1 MANADRVQVNA
12 TGNWEDILN
21 DEVKGLVASLQ
32 DEFGERIAGLREARI
47 DTIQAAVKRGVQPG
61 HLPPSDA
68 TTTDWAV
75 PNMPDEL
82 WNPGIEISG
91 PAHVT
96 SMFINALNPGP
107 DGERAEG
114 DLDDDEDSASHILE
128 DTLLAARNR
137 KGAVDRSLTFY
148 NEARDRHYSIQDGE
162 IPFFMHRERGLHL
175 DDPDLLVDGSPVSAT
190 ILGTL
195 LTLYHAGQEQTKR
208 GQGVYFYLPK
218 TESPEEAAL
227 YRDLFASIQNRVPGL
242 NNATIRGILLV
253 ESLPLVWTMEES
265 LHALGSYAAGLNA
278 ARWDLK
284 ASLLEYVMADRG
296 SLWPDRFGV
305 AVPTTPFIANIF
317 RRLVAVCMKHN
328 AVPIGGMATALPH
341 RDQEVN
347 EEAAATVRGDK
358 TWEAEQGFLRGW
370 VAHIYHMKSAGDP
383 FKELRNSGWTPTPE
397 MANPDNYPV
406 SIDTPDG
413 PVTQE
418 GTRQNA
424 RTLIEY
430 VEGWLAGRGAKG
442 IDRLAGR
449 PGRRPALMEDLATA
463 RISVAQMA
471 QRVIHEAQAEDT
483 GATHDLPLLKSII
496 QEEGEDIIRLLGPN
510 APTATTQR
518 YQDAVKISMQWLKNY
533 TQFNFRSLGSYSRAD
548 LAVIA
553 KGEDAI

>member
-1 MANADRVQVNA
+1 MADADRVQVNIE
-12 TGNWEDILN
+12 GDWDDILT
-21 DEVKGLVASLQ
+21 DEVKGLTASLQ
-32 DEFGERIAGLREARI
+32 DEFSERIAGLREARLDMI
-47 DTIQAAVKRGVQPG
+47 DAAVNRGVQPS
-61 HLPPSDA
+61 HLAPSTA
-68 TTTDWAV
+68 TTSDWSV

-91 PAHVT
+91 PAHMT

-107 DGERAEG
+107 EGERAAG
-114 DLDDDEDSASHILE
+114 DLDDDEDSASHLLA
-128 DTLLAARNR
+128 DTFLAARNR

-175 DDPDLLVDGSPVSAT
+175 DAPEMLIDGSPVSAT

-195 LTLYHAGQEQTKR
+195 LTLYHAGQAQSER
-208 GQGVYFYLPK
+208 GQGVYFYIPK
-218 TESPEEAAL
+218 TESSEEAAL

-242 NNATIRGILLV
+242 KDATIRGILLV

-265 LHALGSYAAGLNA
+265 LHALGPYAAGLNA

-284 ASLLEYVMADRG
+284 ASLLEYVMADRA

-341 RDQEVN
+341 RDQAVN
-347 EEAAATVRGDK
+347 EEAAETVRGDK

-383 FKELRNSGWTPTPE
+383 FKELRSSGWEPSPN

-406 SIDTPDG
+406 NIETPEG

-430 VEGWLAGRGAKG
+430 VEGWLGGRGAKG

-483 GATHDLPLLKSII
+483 GATHDLSLLKSII
-496 QEEGEDIIRLLGPN
+496 TDEGEDIIRLLGPN
-510 APTATTQR
+510 APAANVQR

-533 TQFNFRSLGSYSRAD
+533 TEFNFRSLGSYSRKD
-548 LAVIA
+548 LAAIA
-553 KGEDAI
+553 SAEDAI

>member
-1 MANADRVQVNA
+1 MADADRVQSNA
-12 TGNWEDILN
+12 VGDWDDILT
-21 DEVKGLVASLQ
+21 DDVKGLVASLQ
-32 DEFGERIAGLREARI
+32 DEFGTRIAGLREARLDMI
-47 DTIQAAVKRGVQPG
+47 DAAVHRGVQPG
-61 HLPPSDA
+61 HLAASAA
-68 TTTDWAV
+68 TTTHWSV
-75 PNMPDEL
+75 PDMPSEL
-82 WNPGIEISG
+82 WDPGIEISG
-91 PAHVT
+91 PAHMT

-107 DGERAEG
+107 DGERAAG
-114 DLDDDEDSASHILE
+114 DLDDDEDSASHLLD
-128 DTLLAARNR
+128 DTFLAARNR

-148 NEARDRHYSIQDGE
+148 NEARDRSYSIQDGA

-175 DDPDLLVDGSPVSAT
+175 DDPDLLVDSEPVSAT
-190 ILGTL
+190 VLGSL
-195 LTLYHAGQEQTKR
+195 LTLYHAGQAQAER
-208 GQGVYFYLPK
+208 GQGIYFYLPK

-227 YRDLFASIQNRVPGL
+227 YRDLFASIQNRVAGL
-242 NNATIRGILLV
+242 KDATIRGILLV

-265 LHALGSYAAGLNA
+265 LHALGPYAAGLNA

-284 ASLLEYVMADRG
+284 ASLLEYVMADRS

-341 RDQEVN
+341 RDHEVN

-383 FKELRNSGWTPTPE
+383 FKDLRNSGWEPSPE

-406 SIDTPDG
+406 DIETPGG

-430 VEGWLAGRGAKG
+430 VEGWLSGRGAKG

-483 GATHDLPLLKSII
+483 GATHDLSLLKSII
-496 QEEGEDIIRLLGPN
+496 ADEGEDIIRLLGPN
-510 APTATTQR
+510 APTSAVKR
-518 YQDAVKISMQWLKNY
+518 YQDATKISMQWLKNY
-533 TQFNFRSLGSYSRAD
+533 TEFNFRSLGSYSRTD
-548 LAVIA
+548 LGQIA
-553 KGEDAI
+553 ASEDAI

>member
-47 DTIQAAVKRGVQPG
+47 DTIQAAVKRGIQPG

-68 TTTDWAV
+68 TTTDWSV

-265 LHALGSYAAGLNA
+265 LHALGPYAAGLNA

-284 ASLLEYVMADRG
+284 ASLLEYVMADRA

-317 RRLVAVCMKHN
+317 RRLVAVCMKHS

-358 TWEAEQGFLRGW
+358 TWEAEQGFY
-370 VAHIYHMKSAGDP
+370 A
-383 FKELRNSGWTPTPE
+383 
-397 MANPDNYPV
+397 
-406 SIDTPDG
+406 DG
-413 PVTQE
+413 
-418 GTRQNA
+418 
-424 RTLIEY
+424 
-430 VEGWLAGRGAKG
+430 
-442 IDRLAGR
+442 
-449 PGRRPALMEDLATA
+449 
-463 RISVAQMA
+463 
-471 QRVIHEAQAEDT
+471 
-483 GATHDLPLLKSII
+483 
-496 QEEGEDIIRLLGPN
+496 
-510 APTATTQR
+510 
-518 YQDAVKISMQWLKNY
+518 
-533 TQFNFRSLGSYSRAD
+533 
-548 LAVIA
+548 
-553 KGEDAI
+553 

>member
-1 MANADRVQVNA
+1 MADADRVQFNA
-12 TGNWEDILN
+12 QGDWDDILT
-21 DEVKGLVASLQ
+21 DELKGLVASLQ

-47 DTIQAAVKRGVQPG
+47 DMIDAAVKRGVQPG
-61 HLPPSDA
+61 HLAPSTA
-68 TTTDWAV
+68 TTTDWSV
-75 PNMPDEL
+75 PDMPDEL

-91 PAHVT
+91 PAHMT

-107 DGERAEG
+107 EGERAEG
-114 DLDDDEDSASHILE
+114 DLDDDEDSASHILS

-148 NEARDRHYSIQDGE
+148 NEARDRHYSIQGGD

-175 DDPDLLVDGSPVSAT
+175 DDPDLTVDGSPVSAS
-190 ILGTL
+190 ILGTA
-195 LTLYHAGQEQTKR
+195 LTLYHAGQEQAAR
-208 GQGVYFYLPK
+208 SQGVYFYIPK

-227 YRDLFASIQNRVPGL
+227 YRDLFASIQNRVAGL
-242 NNATIRGILLV
+242 KDATIRGILLV
-253 ESLPLVWTMEES
+253 ESLPLVWTMEEC
-265 LHALGSYAAGLNA
+265 LHALGPYAAGLNA

-284 ASLLEYVMADRG
+284 ASLLEYVMADRA

-317 RRLVAVCMKHN
+317 RRLVAVCMKHD

-358 TWEAEQGFLRGW
+358 IWEAEQGFLRGW

-383 FKELRNSGWTPTPE
+383 FKELRNSGWGPSPD

-406 SIDTPDG
+406 NIDTPEG

-430 VEGWLAGRGAKG
+430 VEGWLGGRGAKG

-483 GATHDLPLLKSII
+483 GATHDLSLLKSIMVD
-496 QEEGEDIIRLLGPN
+496 EGEDIIRLMGQN
-510 APTATTQR
+510 APAAAIQR

-533 TQFNFRSLGSYSRAD
+533 TEFNFRSLGSYSRAD
-548 LAVIA
+548 LAAIA
-553 KGEDAI
+553 TADDAI

>member
-1 MANADRVQVNA
+1 MADADRVQANI
-12 TGNWEDILN
+12 GSDWSDILT
-21 DEVKGLVASLQ
+21 DEVKELVASLQ
-32 DEFGERIAGLREARI
+32 DEFSERIAGLREARLDMI
-47 DTIQAAVKRGVQPG
+47 AAATQRGIQPG
-61 HLPPSDA
+61 HLAPSDA
-68 TTTDWAV
+68 TTTEWSV
-75 PNMPDEL
+75 PDMPDEL

-91 PAHVT
+91 PAHMT

-107 DGERAEG
+107 EGERAEG
-114 DLDDDEDSASHILE
+114 DLDDDEDSASHILS

-137 KGAVDRSLTFY
+137 KGAVDRSLNFY
-148 NEARDRHYSIQDGE
+148 NQARDRHYTIQDGE

-175 DDPDLLVDGSPVSAT
+175 DDPDLLVDGKPASAT

-208 GQGVYFYLPK
+208 EQGIYFYLPK

-227 YRDLFASIQNRVPGL
+227 YRDLFASIQNRVSGL
-242 NNATIRGILLV
+242 KNATIRGILLV

-265 LHALGSYAAGLNA
+265 LHALGPYAAGLNA

-284 ASLLEYVMADRG
+284 ASLLEYVMADRA

-341 RDQEVN
+341 RDQAVN

-370 VAHIYHMKSAGDP
+370 VAHIYHMKAAGDP
-383 FKELRNSGWTPTPE
+383 FKELRNSGWEPSPD
-397 MANPDNYPV
+397 MAIPHNYPV
-406 SIDTPDG
+406 NIETPEG

-430 VEGWLAGRGAKG
+430 VEGWIGGRGAKG

-483 GATHDLPLLKSII
+483 GATHDLALLKSILT
-496 QEEGEDIIRLLGPN
+496 QEGEDIIRLLGPN
-510 APTATTQR
+510 APAANVQR

-533 TQFNFRSLGSYSRAD
+533 TEFNFRSLGSYSRND
-548 LAVIA
+548 LAAIA
-553 KGEDAI
+553 SADDAI

>member
-1 MANADRVQVNA
+1 MADADRVQSNA
-12 TGNWEDILN
+12 AGDWDDILT
-21 DEVKGLVASLQ
+21 DDVKGLVASLQ
-32 DEFGERIAGLREARI
+32 DEFGARIAGSREARLDMI
-47 DTIQAAVKRGVQPG
+47 DAAVHRGVQPG
-61 HLPPSDA
+61 HLAPSTA
-68 TTTDWAV
+68 TTSDWSV
-75 PNMPDEL
+75 PDMPAEL

-91 PAHVT
+91 PAHMT

-107 DGERAEG
+107 DGERAAG
-114 DLDDDEDSASHILE
+114 DLDDDEDSASHLLA

-137 KGAVDRSLTFY
+137 KGAVDRSLTFH

-175 DDPDLLVDGSPVSAT
+175 DDPDMLVDGSPVSAT
-190 ILGTL
+190 VLGTL
-195 LTLYHAGQEQTKR
+195 LTLYHAGQAQTER

-242 NNATIRGILLV
+242 KDATIRGIFLV
-253 ESLPLVWTMEES
+253 ESLPIVWTMEES
-265 LHALGSYAAGLNA
+265 LRALGPYAAGLNA

-284 ASLLEYVMADRG
+284 ASLLEYVMADRA

-317 RRLVAVCMKHN
+317 RRLVAVCMKHD

-341 RDQEVN
+341 RDQAVN

-383 FKELRNSGWTPTPE
+383 FKDLRNSGWEPSPD

-406 SIDTPDG
+406 KIETPEG

-430 VEGWLAGRGAKG
+430 VEGWLGGRGAKG

-483 GATHDLPLLKSII
+483 GATHDLTLLKSII
-496 QEEGEDIIRLLGPN
+496 TDEGEDIIRLLGPN
-510 APTATTQR
+510 APASAVKR
-518 YQDAVKISMQWLKNY
+518 YQDATKISMQWLKNY
-533 TQFNFRSLGSYSRAD
+533 TQFNFRSLGSYSRKD
-548 LAVIA
+548 LAVITA
-553 KGEDAI
+553 AEDAI

>member
-1 MANADRVQVNA
+1 MADADRVQFNA
-12 TGNWEDILN
+12 TGDWGDVLT
-21 DEVKGLVASLQ
+21 DEVLGLIASLQ
-32 DEFGERIAGLREARI
+32 DEFGERIAGLREARL
-47 DTIQAAVKRGVQPG
+47 DMVSAAVNRGIQPS

-68 TTTDWAV
+68 TTSAWSV
-75 PNMPDEL
+75 PDMPDEL

-91 PAHVT
+91 PAHMP

-107 DGERAEG
+107 EGERAAG
-114 DLDDDEDSASHILE
+114 DLDDDEDSASHILS

-175 DDPDLLVDGSPVSAT
+175 DEPDLTIDGAPVSAT
-190 ILGTL
+190 VLGSL
-195 LTLYHAGQEQTKR
+195 LTLYHAGQAQTER
-208 GQGVYFYLPK
+208 GQGVYFYVPK

-227 YRDLFASIQNRVPGL
+227 YRDLFASIQNRVAGL
-242 NNATIRGILLV
+242 NDAKIRGILLV

-265 LHALGSYAAGLNA
+265 LHALGPYAAGLNA

-284 ASLLEYVMADRG
+284 ASLLEYVMADREN
-296 SLWPDRFGV
+296 LWPDRFGV

-317 RRLVAVCMKHN
+317 RRLVAVCTKHQ

-341 RDQEVN
+341 RDQAVN

-370 VAHIYHMKSAGDP
+370 VAHIYHMKPAGDP
-383 FKELRNSGWTPTPE
+383 FKELRSTGWEPTAE
-397 MANPDNYPV
+397 MRNPDNYPV
-406 SIDTPDG
+406 KIETPDG

-430 VEGWLAGRGAKG
+430 VEGWLGGRGAKG

-471 QRVIHEAQAEDT
+471 QRVVHEAQAEDT
-483 GATHDLPLLKSII
+483 GAVHDMALLKSII
-496 QEEGEDIIRLLGPN
+496 ANEGEDIVQLLGKNPP
-510 APTATTQR
+510 AADVQR
-518 YQDAVKISMQWLKNY
+518 YRDAVKISMQWLKNY
-533 TQFNFRSLGSYSRAD
+533 TEFNFRSLGSYSRSDLSAIAAD
-548 LAVIA
+548 
-553 KGEDAI
+553 EDAI

>member
-1 MANADRVQVNA
+1 M
-12 TGNWEDILN
+12 
-21 DEVKGLVASLQ
+21 S
-32 DEFGERIAGLREARI
+32 
-47 DTIQAAVKRGVQPG
+47 
-61 HLPPSDA
+61 
-68 TTTDWAV
+68 
-75 PNMPDEL
+75 
-82 WNPGIEISG
+82 
-91 PAHVT
+91 
-96 SMFINALNPGP
+96 
-107 DGERAEG
+107 
-114 DLDDDEDSASHILE
+114 

-148 NEARDRHYSIQDGE
+148 NEARDRRYSIQDGD

-175 DDPDLLVDGSPVSAT
+175 DDPDLTVDGSPVSES
-190 ILGTL
+190 ILGTA
-195 LTLYHAGQEQTKR
+195 LTLYHAGQEQAAR
-208 GQGVYFYLPK
+208 GQGVYFYIPK

-227 YRDLFASIQNRVPGL
+227 YRKNLFASIQNRVSGL
-242 NNATIRGILLV
+242 KDATIRGILLV

-284 ASLLEYVMADRG
+284 ASLLEYVMADRD

-305 AVPTTPFIANIF
+305 AVPSTPFIANIF
-317 RRLVAVCMKHN
+317 RRLVAVCMKHD

-383 FKELRNSGWTPTPE
+383 FKEIRDSGWQPSPD
-397 MANPDNYPV
+397 MANPENYPV
-406 SIDTPDG
+406 NIDTPEG

-430 VEGWLAGRGAKG
+430 VEGWLGGRGAKG

-483 GATHDLPLLKSII
+483 GVSHDLALLKSII
-496 QEEGEDIIRLLGPN
+496 TDEGEDIISLMGPN
-510 APTATTQR
+510 APAASVQR
-518 YQDAVKISMQWLKNY
+518 YRAAVKISMQWLKNY
-533 TQFNFRSLGSYSRAD
+533 TEFNFRSLGSYSRAD
-548 LAVIA
+548 LAEIAAAEDVI
-553 KGEDAI
+553 

>member
-1 MANADRVQVNA
+1 MSEADRVRYDAV
-12 TGNWEDILN
+12 GNWDDILTR
-21 DEVKGLVASLQ
+21 DVMALVASLQ
-32 DEFGERIAGLREARI
+32 DEFGERIAGLREARL
-47 DTIQAAVKRGVQPG
+47 DMADAAVRRGLQPG
-61 HLPPSDA
+61 HLKPSVA
-68 TTTDWAV
+68 TTSDWSV
-75 PNMPDEL
+75 PDMPDEL
-82 WNPGIEISG
+82 RNPGIEISG
-91 PAHVT
+91 PAHMT

-107 DGERAEG
+107 EGERAVG
-114 DLDDDEDSASHILE
+114 DLDDDEDSASHILS

-148 NEARDRHYSIQDGE
+148 NEARDRHYSIQEGE

-175 DDPDLLVDGSPVSAT
+175 DEPDMTVDGAPVSAT
-190 ILGTL
+190 ILGTA
-195 LTLYHAGQEQTKR
+195 LTLYHAGQAQTER
-208 GQGVYFYLPK
+208 EQGVYFYLPK
-218 TESPEEAAL
+218 TESPEEAML
-227 YRDLFASIQNRVPGL
+227 YRDLFASIQDRVPTL
-242 NNATIRGILLV
+242 KDATIRGILLV

-265 LHALGSYAAGLNA
+265 LHALGPYAAGLNA

-284 ASLLEYVMADRG
+284 ASLLEYVMADRS

-317 RRLVAVCMKHN
+317 RRLVAVCMKHG

-341 RDQEVN
+341 RDQTVN

-383 FKELRNSGWTPTPE
+383 FKELRNSGWEPSAE
-397 MANPDNYPV
+397 MTDPNNYPV
-406 SIDTPDG
+406 KIDTPEG

-471 QRVIHEAQAEDT
+471 QRVIHEAQSEDT
-483 GATHDLPLLKSII
+483 GTTHDLQLLKSII
-496 QEEGEDIIRLLGPN
+496 VDEGEDIVRLLGPK
-510 APTATTQR
+510 APSASVQR
-518 YQDAVKISMQWLKNY
+518 YRDAVKISMQWLKNY
-533 TQFNFRSLGSYSRAD
+533 TEFNFRSLGSYSRAD
-548 LAVIA
+548 LARIA
-553 KGEDAI
+553 ADEDAI

>member
-1 MANADRVQVNA
+1 MSEADRVQFSASND
-12 TGNWEDILN
+12 WEDIVT
-21 DEVKGLVASLQ
+21 DEVKHLVASLQ
-32 DEFGERIAGLREARI
+32 DEFGDRIAGLREARLYMI
-47 DTIQAAVKRGVQPG
+47 DAAVRRGVQPS
-61 HLPPSDA
+61 HLAPSVA
-68 TTTDWAV
+68 TTSDWTV
-75 PNMPDEL
+75 PEMPDEL
-82 WNPGIEISG
+82 RNPGIEISG
-91 PAHVT
+91 PAHMT

-107 DGERAEG
+107 EGERAEG
-114 DLDDDEDSASHILE
+114 DLDDDEDSASHLLS

-148 NEARDRHYSIQDGE
+148 NAARDRQYSIKDGE

-175 DDPDLLVDGSPVSAT
+175 DEPDMTVDGAPVSAT
-190 ILGTL
+190 LLGTA
-195 LTLYHAGQEQTKR
+195 LTLYHAGQAQTER
-208 GQGVYFYLPK
+208 DQGIYFYLPK
-218 TESPEEAAL
+218 TESPEEATL
-227 YRDLFASIQNRVPGL
+227 YRDLFASIQNRVPQL
-242 NNATIRGILLV
+242 KEATIRGILLV

-265 LHALGSYAAGLNA
+265 LHALGPYAAGLNA

-284 ASLLEYVMADRG
+284 ASLLEYVMADRD

-317 RRLVAVCMKHN
+317 RRLVAICLKHD

-341 RDQEVN
+341 RDQAVN

-358 TWEAEQGFLRGW
+358 TWEAQQGFLRGW

-383 FKELRNSGWTPTPE
+383 FKEIRDSGWKPS
-397 MANPDNYPV
+397 PDMSVPSNYPV
-406 SIDTPDG
+406 KIETPEG

-430 VEGWLAGRGAKG
+430 VEGWLGGRGAKG

-483 GATHDLPLLKSII
+483 GVTHDLPLLKSII
-496 QEEGEDIIRLLGPN
+496 VEEGEDIVRLLGPN
-510 APTATTQR
+510 APSESVQR
-518 YQDAVKISMQWLKNY
+518 YHDAVKISMQWLKNY
-533 TQFNFRSLGSYSRAD
+533 TEFNFRSLGSYSRPD
-548 LAVIA
+548 LAKIA
-553 KGEDAI
+553 GDDDAI

>member
-1 MANADRVQVNA
+1 MSDSDRVQFNA
-12 TGNWEDILN
+12 QGNWEDILT
-21 DEVKGLVASLQ
+21 DEVKRLIASIQ
-32 DEFGERIAGLREARI
+32 DEFAERIAGLRQARI
-47 DTIQAAVKRGVQPG
+47 DTINAAVKHGTQPR
-61 HLPPSDA
+61 HLPPSEA
-68 TTTDWAV
+68 TTTDWSV
-75 PNMPDEL
+75 PRMPDEL

-91 PAHVT
+91 PAHMT

-107 DGERAEG
+107 EGERAEG
-114 DLDDDEDSASHILE
+114 DLDDDEDSASHLLS
-128 DTLLAARNR
+128 DTFLAARNR
-137 KGAVDRSLTFY
+137 KAAVERSLTFY
-148 NEARDRHYSIQDGE
+148 NKARDRHYTIQDGE

-175 DDPDLLVDGSPVSAT
+175 DDPDLTVDGKPVSAT
-190 ILGTL
+190 ILGSL
-195 LTLYHAGQEQTKR
+195 LTLYHAGQAQNER
-208 GQGVYFYLPK
+208 GQAIYFYLPK

-227 YRDLFASIQNRVPGL
+227 YRDLLASIQNRIPSL
-242 NNATIRGILLV
+242 KDATIRGILLV

-265 LHALGSYAAGLNA
+265 LHALGPYAAGLNA

-284 ASLLEYVMADRG
+284 ASLLEYVMADRA

-317 RRLVAVCMKHN
+317 RRLVAVCMKHD

-347 EEAAATVRGDK
+347 QEAAATVRSDK
-358 TWEAEQGFLRGW
+358 TWEAQQGFLRGW

-383 FKELRNSGWTPTPE
+383 FKELRASTWKPTPD

-406 SIDTPDG
+406 KIETPEG

-471 QRVIHEAQAEDT
+471 QRVIHQAQAEDT
-483 GATHDLPLLKSII
+483 GAIHDLPLLKSII
-496 QEEGEDIIRLLGPN
+496 THEGEDIIHLLGTN
-510 APTATTQR
+510 APASAVQR

-533 TQFNFRSLGSYSRAD
+533 TEFNFRSLGSYSRTD
-548 LAVIA
+548 LAEIA
-553 KGEDAI
+553 TDDDAI